1 MCASLQGMLRLGD
14 LDSCHLGMLAE
25 MPPGVAL
32 AAVQELVTLRDSIAY
47 VPAYFR
53 RMCMAKI
60 RAR

>member
-1 MCASLQGMLRLGD
+1 MLRLGD